1 MTITA
6 TQFPVLPAL
15 STAPDAAAGPVP
27 AHEAP
32 GSDVSWRALSAGLW
46 VARRDGRHLGTVQHG
61 RRWLASDADSE
72 PIGVFRTFAEAQT
85 AVASPASRPAEVRGS
100 TLAGPALV
108 VAVSLLVAL
117 GSAGVWAWMN
127 LLL

>member
-6 TQFPVLPAL
+6 TQFPARTTL
-15 STAPDAAAGPVP
+15 STASDAAADPRSEG
-27 AHEAP
+27 EGL
-32 GSDVSWRALSAGLW
+32 GSDVSWRALSASLW

-72 PIGVFRTFAEAQT
+72 PIGVFRTFSEAQT

-100 TLAGPALV
+100 ALAGPALV
-108 VAVSLLVAL
+108 VAVSLVAAL
-117 GSAGVWAWMN
+117 GSAGLWAWTN